1 MSTTT
6 HSDPSPRPR
15 VASRPQEGSRPDAA
29 TRPRAAGRRRVDPT
43 YYLFLFPAL
52 IIFTLAITL
61 PAVIGFVYSFTNSV
75 GFGDWEFIGLRNY
88 IALFQ
93 DPNIL
98 SSYLFTLGFALVTVV
113 VVNVIAFALAVGLTS
128 RIRFRTALRTIFVIP
143 MVISGIIIAFVF
155 KFLLSN
161 SVPAL
166 GQALGIG
173 WLSESI
179 LANENLA
186 WLGIVLV
193 TAWSTIPGTMLIYI
207 AGLVTIPGELYEAAA
222 IDGASARQ
230 RLLRITLPMVSGFI
244 LINTI
249 LGFKGYLNAYDIIVG
264 LTDGGPG
271 TATRSIAMTI
281 FKGFNGGD
289 YGYQMANAA
298 VFFVITVI
306 IAAFQLRLTAG
317 KASFGA

>member
-1 MSTTT
+1 MSAQT
-6 HSDPSPRPR
+6 SSAPRTR
-15 VASRPQEGSRPDAA
+15 ESGSTARSVASPTPV
-29 TRPRAAGRRRVDPT
+29 PRRLRRRVDPI
-43 YYLFLFPAL
+43 YYVFLFPAL
-52 IIFTLAITL
+52 AIFTLVITL
-61 PAVIGFVYSFTNSV
+61 PAVVGFFYSFTNSV
-75 GFGDWEFIGLRNY
+75 GFGDYDFIGLRNY

-98 SSYLFTLGFALVTVV
+98 SAYVFTLGFALITVI
-113 VVNVIAFALAVGLTS
+113 VVNILAFALAVMLTS
-128 RIRFRTALRTIFVIP
+128 KIRFQTALRTIFVIP

-161 SVPAL
+161 SLPAL

-173 WLSESI
+173 VLSESI

-186 WLGIVLV
+186 WLGIVVV
-193 TAWSTIPGTMLIYI
+193 TAWSAIPGAMLIYI
-207 AGLVTIPGELYEAAA
+207 AGLVTIPAELYEAAA
-222 IDGASARQ
+222 IDGASGWQ
-230 RLLRITLPMVSGFI
+230 RLSRITLPMVSGFI

-249 LGFKGYLNAYDIIVG
+249 LGFKGFLNAYDVIVG

-271 TATRSIAMTI
+271 TATTSIAMSI
-281 FKGFNGGD
+281 FKGFGGGD

-298 VFFVITVI
+298 VFFLITI
-306 IAAFQLRLTAG
+306 ILAGLQLRLTAG

>member
-1 MSTTT
+1 MSATTSIDPRT
-6 HSDPSPRPR
+6 RPAGELDHPRPSPAPT
-15 VASRPQEGSRPDAA
+15 V
-29 TRPRAAGRRRVDPT
+29 TRRRRKVGPV
-43 YYLFLFPAL
+43 YYAFLFPAL
-52 IIFTLAITL
+52 AIFTLAITL
-61 PAVIGFVYSFTNSV
+61 PAVIGFFYSFTNSV
-75 GFGDWEFIGLRNY
+75 GFGDWDFIGLRNY

-98 SSYLFTLGFALVTVV
+98 DAYVFTLGFALVTVIAA
-113 VVNVIAFALAVGLTS
+113 NVIAFALALGLTS
-128 RIRFRTALRTIFVIP
+128 RIRFQTALRTIFVIP

-166 GQALGIG
+166 GQALGVG
-173 WLSESI
+173 FLSESI
-179 LANENLA
+179 LANEDLA
-186 WLGIVLV
+186 WLGIVIV
-193 TAWSTIPGTMLIYI
+193 TAWSTIPGAMLIYI
-207 AGLVTIPGELYEAAA
+207 AGLVTIPAELYEAAA
-222 IDGASARQ
+222 IDGASGWQ
-230 RLLRITLPMVSGFI
+230 RLTRLTLPMVSGFI

-271 TATRSIAMTI
+271 TATSSIAMTI

-298 VFFVITVI
+298 VFFLITLI
-306 IAAFQLRLTAG
+306 LAGIQLRLTAG